1 MSTIS
6 IDRDLALDLFRT
18 KLQIIDE
25 KIQNI
30 LDKWKY
36 NEIDDFIKDTKNGI
50 IIESEMDAISLENLR
65 SKRKK
70 IETLMK

>member
-6 IDRDLALDLFRT
+6 IDKDLALDLFRT

-25 KIQNI
+25 KIQKI
-30 LDKWKY
+30 LNKWKY
-36 NEIDDFIKDTKNGI
+36 KEIEDFIKDTKSGK
-50 IIESEMDAISLENLR
+50 IIEAEEDAIDLENLR

-70 IETLMK
+70 IEALM